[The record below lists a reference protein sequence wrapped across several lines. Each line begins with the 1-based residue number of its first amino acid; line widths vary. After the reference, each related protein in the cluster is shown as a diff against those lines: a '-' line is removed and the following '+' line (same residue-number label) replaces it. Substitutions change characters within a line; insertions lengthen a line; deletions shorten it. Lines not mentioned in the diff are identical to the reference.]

1 MPITNKPSVTP
12 LQVGATAYFVYN
24 NTPRSAKV
32 IKTVS
37 EITDQDDN
45 GTAEERVTYYL
56 EGYTEAFHSSRLFSS
71 KSTLKTDLN
80 TTADSLS

>member
-37 EITDQDDN
+37 EVTDADEN
-45 GTAEERVTYYL
+45 TTAEERVFYFL
-56 EGYTEAFHSSRLFSS
+56 EGYTEPFESSVLYSA
-71 KSTLKTDLN
+71 KVDLKNNLGSA
-80 TTADSLS
+80 ADSL

>member
-24 NTPRSAKV
+24 NLPQSAKV
-32 IKTVS
+32 IKTIS